1 MPVPTVMYAHDEC
14 GGAPASVADADPR
27 RHSAS
32 AGAFTSVSNASGK
45 FSASRRPLRSGPSTS
60 VFRQPALGVV
70 VM

>member
-32 AGAFTSVSNASGK
+32 AGAFTSVSNMIGASGRTARSGARTSVSTPA
-45 FSASRRPLRSGPSTS
+45 SASS
-60 VFRQPALGVV
+60 
-70 VM
+70 